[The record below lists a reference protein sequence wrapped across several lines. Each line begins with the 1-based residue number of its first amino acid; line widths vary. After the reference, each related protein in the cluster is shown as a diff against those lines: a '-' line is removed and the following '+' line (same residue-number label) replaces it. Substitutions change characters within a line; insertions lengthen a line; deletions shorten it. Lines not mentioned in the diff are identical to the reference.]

1 MKAFDLGA
9 PLPAAG
15 VVLLLMNVAT
25 VFPLWPG
32 NVGLMQPAV
41 ALPLRNYGVPYA
53 TGFAY
58 GLVLQAVEMSVGVGL
73 GLLALAREG
82 ISFAML
88 KRMPDQATSEPQ
100 LQVVGEDEPARARSA

>member
-1 MKAFDLGA
+1 
-9 PLPAAG
+9 
-15 VVLLLMNVAT
+15 MNVAT

-32 NVGLMQPAV
+32 NVGLMQAAV

-53 TGFAY
+53 TGFAF

-88 KRMPDQATSEPQ
+88 RRM
-100 LQVVGEDEPARARSA
+100 EDDERTAEDALEGAREMEDDIDEASDAEAAREGAAVSR